1 MKREKTVQRFD
12 WSRNPTKDG
21 VHSVYIATPGSYTT
35 YGKDITRE
43 EMANSLATWIK
54 INELN
59 AKKAMFKNLFIAT
72 LVAIPFI
79 SIIYNMLKTIIEN
92 SK

>member
-1 MKREKTVQRFD
+1 MKKGKSAEKFD
-12 WSRNPTKDG
+12 WSRNPTKEG

-35 YGKDITRE
+35 YNKDITRE

-59 AKKAMFKNLFIAT
+59 AKKAMFKTLFIAT
-72 LVAIPFI
+72 LVSIPFI
-79 SIIYNMLKTIIEN
+79 AIIYNMVSTIIQH